1 MTASTDL
8 ALQTLRDHPEGI
20 RSVVLDSMVPPQANT
35 AVSGLTAMFDAC
47 AAQPACREAHPTLRD
62 DFFRLARDLTTTPRT
77 VTVENL
83 ARGDGSVLAAALLAG
98 APPSGVT
105 GYGLALGVFC
115 SEAAATIDRAD
126 IIAAGRPVLPDLPD
140 AVLGLLPQAPYLLG
154 DCRSWDVPAAPE
166 RVAEPATGDTP
177 VLILDGGLDAIT
189 APRNGELVARSL
201 PKATRL
207 LFPDSAHDVV
217 LWPTPCALPVMQS
230 FLDGLS
236 APDTQC
242 LTTVAPAAFAL

>member
-1 MTASTDL
+1 MCWTTDFSAMPSRAAIA
-8 ALQTLRDHPEGI
+8 ALVRP
-20 RSVVLDSMVPPQANT
+20 
-35 AVSGLTAMFDAC
+35 C
-47 AAQPACREAHPTLRD
+47 
-62 DFFRLARDLTTTPRT
+62 FRLARDLTTTPRT
-77 VTVENL
+77 VTVDNPATGTAAPVVVDGYKLVNFAITASLVPGTIATVPAAVENL
-83 ARGDGSVLAAALLAG
+83 GRGDGSVLAAALLAG

-126 IIAAGRPVLPDLPD
+126 IVAAGRPVLPDLPD

-154 DCRSWDVPAAPE
+154 DCRSWDVPAAAE
-166 RVAEPATGDTP
+166 AVAAHATGDTP

-207 LFPDSAHDVV
+207 LFPDSAHDVL
-217 LWPTPCALPVMQS
+217 LWSTPCALPVMQS

-242 LTTVAPAAFAL
+242 LTTVAPAAFAR